1 MELIVDLHI
10 HSRFARAT
18 SNQLTLPNIYKW
30 AKIKGINVIATAD
43 FTHPAWFEELH
54 DGLEPAED
62 GLFKLK
68 KEYSDP
74 VDATLPQ
81 SVRDNIVRFI
91 LSVEI
96 SNIYSKNGKVRRLH
110 NLVIVPDFTTASKI
124 ISELSRI
131 GNLRADGRP
140 ILGMDSKELLR
151 ITVESHPDSIFI
163 PAHIW
168 TPWFAMFGSNSG
180 FDSIEEAFEDLS
192 PHIYA
197 VETGLSSDPFMNWRL
212 SALDGKTLVSGSDA
226 HSLPKLAREANILNC
241 DLSYKQIIGAIKTN
255 DEKFVGTMEFFPEEG
270 MYHLDGHRKCNVR
283 LTPTQT
289 NEKNGICP
297 VCGGKLVVGVMHRVE
312 TLADRPEDYIPKSH
326 KIVESI
332 VPIVEMIAEIKGIK
346 SINAAGVVNEYEK
359 VYSTLGSDFKILRH
373 VSPEQIK
380 KAGFTELAVAVG
392 KVRKKDIVLEP
403 GYDGVYGVVKV
414 FKPGELDR
422 ENGQMNLL

>member
-18 SNQLTLPNIYKW
+18 SKQLTLPNIYKW
-30 AKIKGINVIATAD
+30 AKIKGINVIATGD
-43 FTHPAWFEELH
+43 FTHSAWFEELH

-68 KEYSDP
+68 KGYADP

-81 SVRDNIVRFI
+81 SVRDNVVRFI

-110 NLVIVPDFTTASKI
+110 NLVIVPDFATASKV
-124 ISELSRI
+124 ISELARI

-140 ILGMDSKELLR
+140 ILGMDSKDLLR
-151 ITVESHPDSIFI
+151 ITVESHPDSLFI

-192 PHIYA
+192 PHIHA

-226 HSLPKLAREANILNC
+226 HSLPKLAREANIINC
-241 DLSYKQIIGAIKTN
+241 ELSYKQIIDAIRTN
-255 DEKFVGTMEFFPEEG
+255 DERFVGTLEFFPEEG
-270 MYHLDGHRKCNVR
+270 MYHMDGHRKCNVR
-283 LTPTQT
+283 LTPAQT
-289 NEKNGICP
+289 NEKKGICP
-297 VCGGKLVVGVMHRVE
+297 VCGNKLVVGVMHRVDD
-312 TLADRPEDYIPKSH
+312 LADRPQDFVPQNH
-326 KIVESI
+326 KVVESI

-373 VSPEQIK
+373 VSPKEIE
-380 KAGFTELAVAVG
+380 KAGFADLAVAID

-414 FKPGELDR
+414 FKPGELNR